1 MSDEN
6 KPAVKLTNED
16 RLTVIEQMANAL
28 REAGFVAKP
37 NSGVDKKFK
46 KFFSHVYVKRA
57 SDGADLVSLA
67 VGEKGF
73 VNVKAWYAGSSAK
86 ERETIYGI
94 AGATEGDYTDGNA
107 SPPGPGA
114 MKFLGKLK

>member
-1 MSDEN
+1 MSDE
-6 KPAVKLTNED
+6 KPVVTLSNEE
-16 RLTVIEQMANAL
+16 RLTVIEGIATAL
-28 REAGFVAKP
+28 REAGFQAKP
-37 NSGVDKKFK
+37 NSGIDKKFK
-46 KFFSHVYVKRA
+46 KFFTHVYVKRA

-67 VGEKGF
+67 VGVKGF

-86 ERETIYGI
+86 EREAIYGI
-94 AGATEGDYTDGNA
+94 AGATEGDFTDGNA

>member
-1 MSDEN
+1 MSDE
-6 KPAVKLTNED
+6 KQTTRLTNEE
-16 RLTVIEQMANAL
+16 RLTVIEGISAAL
-28 REAGFVAKP
+28 TEAGFQAKP

-46 KFFSHVYVKRA
+46 KFFTHVYVKRA

-114 MKFLGKLK
+114 MKFLGRLK

>member
-1 MSDEN
+1 MGNE
-6 KPAVKLTNED
+6 KEAVRLSNEE
-16 RLTVIEQMANAL
+16 RLTVIEGIAAAL
-28 REAGFVAKP
+28 TEAGFTAKP

-46 KFFSHVYVKRA
+46 KFFTHVYVKRA

-114 MKFLGKLK
+114 MKFLGRLK